1 MGKVPEQKEAAKKK
15 VAAPMDE
22 SARLKLYIT
31 KINAELN
38 RQEKVKHS
46 LSYDTLEEAEMLV
59 DHAVCALAKNAG
71 AVLKYSQ
78 TETFGPKTAK
88 AAARVTFSG
97 LLRDVVVAAGD
108 KAVEEYVRNTPKPQK
123 KMQSPAAVTAGGD

>member
-15 VAAPMDE
+15 GTAPMDE

-31 KINAELN
+31 KINQELN

-46 LSYDTLEEAEMLV
+46 LSYDTLEEAELLV
-59 DHAVCALAKNAG
+59 DHAVCALAKSAG
-71 AVLKYSQ
+71 AVLKYSG
-78 TETFGPKTAK
+78 TETLGPKTAK
-88 AAARVTFSG
+88 AAAMVTFSG
-97 LLRDVVVAAGD
+97 LLRDMVIAAGD

-123 KMQSPAAVTAGGD
+123 KAPAMVTAGDGD